1 MLCAPGYTRSLKES
15 KKYPLPRQDGP
26 SGQTWERRPM
36 GESRVMTLLELL
48 HLLKKHLKL
57 VIVLPLVCALAVGG
71 YSFVAMKNTYTASV
85 SMYVLVQRENSANA
99 TSLNSDLSASQMVTN
114 DVATLLKSDRVVA
127 ETARDLNM
135 DSLRGFSTSV
145 TSSTTSRVLTLEV
158 TGTDPQRAADVANK
172 MAEKVS
178 EVAREV
184 MSVDSVNVVDS
195 AKVPTSPSGPNRP
208 LYIAVGLLAGLFVAV
223 AIVVIADMLNTKV
236 RGEDELEEL
245 LGIPVIGRIPVMK
258 GGR

>member
-1 MLCAPGYTRSLKES
+1 
-15 KKYPLPRQDGP
+15 
-26 SGQTWERRPM
+26 M

-48 HLLKKHLKL
+48 HLLRKHLKL
-57 VIVLPLVCALAVGG
+57 VIILPLVCALAVGG

-114 DVATLLKSDRVVA
+114 DVATLLKSDRVIA
-127 ETARDLNM
+127 ETAKDLNM
-135 DSLRGFSTSV
+135 DSLRGYSTSV
-145 TSSTTSRVLTLEV
+145 TSSTTSRVLTLQV

-178 EVAREV
+178 GVAREV

-195 AKVPTSPSGPNRP
+195 AKVPTSPSGPKRP
-208 LYIAVGLLAGLFVAV
+208 LYIAVGFLAGLFAAV
-223 AIVVIADMLNTKV
+223 AFVVIADMLNTKV
-236 RGEDELEEL
+236 RGEEDLEEL
-245 LGIPVIGRIPVMK
+245 LGIPVIGRVPVMK

>member
-1 MLCAPGYTRSLKES
+1 
-15 KKYPLPRQDGP
+15 
-26 SGQTWERRPM
+26 M
-36 GESRVMTLLELL
+36 GESRAMTLLELL

-135 DSLRGFSTSV
+135 DSLRGYSTSV

-258 GGR
+258 GER

>member
-1 MLCAPGYTRSLKES
+1 
-15 KKYPLPRQDGP
+15 
-26 SGQTWERRPM
+26 
-36 GESRVMTLLELL
+36 MTLLELL

-135 DSLRGFSTSV
+135 DSLRGYSASV

-158 TGTDPQRAADVANK
+158 TGTDPQRTADVANK
-172 MAEKVS
+172 MAEEVS
-178 EVAREV
+178 GVAREV

-195 AKVPTSPSGPNRP
+195 AKVPTSPSGPKRP
-208 LYIAVGLLAGLFVAV
+208 LYIAVGLLAGLFAAV
-223 AIVVIADMLNTKV
+223 AIVVVADMLNTKV
-236 RGEDELEEL
+236 RGEEDLEEL
-245 LGIPVIGRIPVMK
+245 LGVPVIGRIPAMK

>member
-1 MLCAPGYTRSLKES
+1 
-15 KKYPLPRQDGP
+15 
-26 SGQTWERRPM
+26 M

-48 HLLKKHLKL
+48 HLLRKHLKL
-57 VIVLPLVCALAVGG
+57 VIILPLVCALAVGG

-114 DVATLLKSDRVVA
+114 DVATLLKSDRVVL
-127 ETARDLNM
+127 ETAKALGLEDLK
-135 DSLRGFSTSV
+135 GYTTSI

-158 TGTDPQRAADVANK
+158 TGTDPQRTADVANK
-172 MAEKVS
+172 MAEEVS
-178 EVAREV
+178 GVAREV

-195 AKVPTSPSGPNRP
+195 AKVPTSPSGPKRP
-208 LYIAVGLLAGLFVAV
+208 LYIAIGLLAGLFAAV

-236 RGEDELEEL
+236 RGEEDLEEL

>member
-1 MLCAPGYTRSLKES
+1 
-15 KKYPLPRQDGP
+15 
-26 SGQTWERRPM
+26 M

-57 VIVLPLVCALAVGG
+57 VIVLPLACALAVGG

-135 DSLRGFSTSV
+135 DSLRGYSTSV

-158 TGTDPQRAADVANK
+158 TGTGVRTFSWTGPRPRTPGSGGTRSGSSSPA
-172 MAEKVS
+172 
-178 EVAREV
+178 
-184 MSVDSVNVVDS
+184 S
-195 AKVPTSPSGPNRP
+195 A
-208 LYIAVGLLAGLFVAV
+208 
-223 AIVVIADMLNTKV
+223 
-236 RGEDELEEL
+236 
-245 LGIPVIGRIPVMK
+245 
-258 GGR
+258 

>member
-1 MLCAPGYTRSLKES
+1 
-15 KKYPLPRQDGP
+15 
-26 SGQTWERRPM
+26 
-36 GESRVMTLLELL
+36 MTLLELL
-48 HLLKKHLKL
+48 HLLKKRLKL
-57 VIVLPLVCALAVGG
+57 VIVLPLVCALTVGG

-114 DVATLLKSDRVVA
+114 DVAALLKSDRVVA

-135 DSLRGFSTSV
+135 DSLRGYSASV

-158 TGTDPQRAADVANK
+158 TGTDPQRTADVANK
-172 MAEKVS
+172 MAEEVS
-178 EVAREV
+178 GVAREV

-195 AKVPTSPSGPNRP
+195 AKVPTSPSGPKRP
-208 LYIAVGLLAGLFVAV
+208 LYIAVGLLAGLFAAV

-236 RGEDELEEL
+236 RGAEDLEEL
-245 LGIPVIGRIPVMK
+245 LGVPVIGRIPAMK